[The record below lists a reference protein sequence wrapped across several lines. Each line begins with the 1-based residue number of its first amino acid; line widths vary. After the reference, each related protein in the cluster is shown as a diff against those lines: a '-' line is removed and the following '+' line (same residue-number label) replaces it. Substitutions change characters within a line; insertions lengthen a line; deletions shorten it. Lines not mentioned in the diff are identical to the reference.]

1 MSETAQIVLVSVI
14 TVLTIVLA
22 LVGLQLVF
30 ILRSVRSTIG
40 RVNAVLDDAR
50 HITSKLSHSTDSV
63 SGAFVGLKTV
73 LSLIST
79 IQHKKGADRD
89 D

>member
-30 ILRSVRSTIG
+30 IFRSVRSTIS
-40 RVNAVLDDAR
+40 RVNGVLDDAR
-50 HITSKLSHSTDSV
+50 NVTSKFSHSTDSL
-63 SGAFVGLKTV
+63 SGALVGLKAV
-73 LSLIST
+73 LSLISSV
-79 IQHKKGADRD
+79 QHKKGD

>member
-30 ILRSVRSTIG
+30 ILRSVRSTIS
-40 RVNAVLDDAR
+40 RVNGVLDDAR
-50 HITSKLSHSTDSV
+50 NVTSKFSHSTDSL
-63 SGAFVGLKTV
+63 SGALVGLKAV
-73 LSLIST
+73 LSLISSV
-79 IQHKKGADRD
+79 QHKKGD

>member
-30 ILRSVRSTIG
+30 ILRSIRSTINKFNG
-40 RVNAVLDDAR
+40 VIDDAR
-50 HITSKLSHSTDSV
+50 NITSKLSHSTDSV
-63 SGAFVGLKTV
+63 SGALVGLKAV
-73 LSLIST
+73 LSLISAV
-79 IQHKKGADRD
+79 QHKKGADD

>member
-30 ILRSVRSTIG
+30 IFRSVRSTIS
-40 RVNAVLDDAR
+40 RVNGVLDDAR
-50 HITSKLSHSTDSV
+50 NVASKFSHSTDSL
-63 SGAFVGLKTV
+63 SGAFVGLKAV
-73 LSLIST
+73 LSLISSV
-79 IQHKKGADRD
+79 QHKKGD